1 MAWVTVKEAA
11 QALGVSEDTIQRRRK
26 AGALPS
32 QREPMKTGS
41 GFRWLVEIPDD
52 LAGAAAK
59 PEGAAAGEH
68 AAEQP
73 SADALELATLRAQV
87 AELRQMVGIL
97 ERHNEELAAD
107 RDAWRDQ
114 AARADRIAERAQ
126 LLQERAQ
133 PAALPA
139 GEPSHSVRVETAHSG
154 ASEPEHSGTD
164 FAAAPARP
172 PATFRARLRRWFMG
186 EVL

>member
-52 LAGAAAK
+52 RAGAAAK

-114 AARADRIAERAQ
+114 AARSDRTAERAQ

-133 PAALPA
+133 RAQLPA
-139 GEPSHSVRVETAHSG
+139 RV
-154 ASEPEHSGTD
+154 SEPVATSPDTTTGTEI
-164 FAAAPARP
+164 AQRPAES
-172 PATFRARLRRWFMG
+172 FSARLRRWIMG
-186 EVL
+186 EPS